1 MSVYGAWEL
10 KTSYQ
15 RNLSFGLISSLFLSL
30 NLFLITYFIDRIQIL
45 PTDLKDHSVKVKLF
59 QAVLGSLNSFPAE
72 PTGAPILS
80 VQPPRGNR
88 LVMDSLIQTDD
99 FEWPAP
105 RPFANKE
112 AVGGRLV
119 EIFGN
124 ETGFSDTSDDTII
137 DLDEFDLRPVILFK
151 VDPKCPELAR
161 RGRITGTV
169 TAEVLVGRD
178 GLVREV
184 SIKKSTTIIFDDEVT
199 GALKLWVFRPW
210 VDRNRCLLFRFTVMV
225 EFVLR

>member
-15 RNLSFGLISSLFLSL
+15 RNLSFGLISALFLSL

-45 PTDLKDHSVKVKLF
+45 PTDLKHHSVKVKLL
-59 QAVLGSLNSFPAE
+59 QPVLGSLNSFPAE

-80 VQPPRGNR
+80 VQPPRENR
-88 LVMDSLIQTDD
+88 LIMDSLIQTDD
-99 FEWPAP
+99 FEWPTP

-112 AVGGRLV
+112 GVGGGLM

-184 SIKKSTTIIFDDEVT
+184 SIKKSTNIIFDDEVT
-199 GALKLWVFRPW
+199 AALMLWVFRPW
-210 VDRNRCLLFRFTVMV
+210 VERNRCLPFRFTVMV